1 MVTVLNLL
9 YSAVVLRSTLG
20 DDIFLLLSHFF
31 LQQRDL
37 PCAAFDVLWRYSSN
51 QKADL
56 LSIATYSS
64 AECSDSNHPMR
75 CCANFV
81 KTSFFRLQGSS
92 TSQVSSGQSSFD
104 MKSILLQS

>member
-1 MVTVLNLL
+1 MKFP
-9 YSAVVLRSTLG
+9 YSAVVLRSTFGNDL
-20 DDIFLLLSHFF
+20 FPLSSHFF

-37 PCAAFDVLWRYSSN
+37 PCAAFDVVWRYSST

-56 LSIATYSS
+56 LSIAAYSS

-81 KTSFFRLQGSS
+81 ETSFFHLQGSS

-104 MKSILLQS
+104 MKLILLQS